1 MTLPL
6 EGHADK
12 IAAAA
17 QGSPEWLRQR
27 TGWVTASRFAD
38 VMDFRKDG
46 KPGARR
52 EAYLY
57 ETVISRLTG
66 FAPERFVSDA
76 MQWGTDHDPAA
87 RMAYET
93 ATGRIVETVGFMRH
107 PSVKMC
113 GGSVDGLVDND
124 GMVEI
129 KCPTTKTHLVTV
141 MSQVCEHLPQIQ
153 GYMWITGRQ
162 WCDFVS
168 FDPRLPDGLNLYIQ
182 RIPRDDAYILTLGA
196 HVLNFIDQA
205 LEMYD
210 ELAKKIVV
218 PEFPTNEI
226 ALEP

>member
-1 MTLPL
+1 MSLPL
-6 EGHADK
+6 DGYAEK
-12 IAAAA
+12 VAAAP
-17 QGSPEWLRQR
+17 QGTPEWLRQR

-66 FAPERFVSDA
+66 NAPERFVTDA
-76 MQWGTDHDPAA
+76 MQWGTEHEPAA

-93 ATGRIVETVGFMRH
+93 ATGRIVETVGFARH
-107 PSVKMC
+107 PTIKMC
-113 GGSVDGLVDND
+113 GGSVDGLVDDD

-129 KCPTTKTHLVTV
+129 KCPNTKTHLVTV

-153 GYMWITGRQ
+153 GYLWITGREY
-162 WCDFVS
+162 CDFVS
-168 FDPRLPDGLNLYIQ
+168 FDPRLPDGLSLYIQ
-182 RIPRDDAYILTLGA
+182 RIQRDDDYIGKLSA
-196 HVLNFIDQA
+196 AVIAFIDET

-218 PEFPTNEI
+218 PEFPTNDL